1 MSSPVRAEHGP
12 WFSRLAS
19 LLVVVFLLA
28 FGARLGAQQEL
39 IQEVNIIGNRRIPA
53 DTVRSK
59 IFTHAGDVYDQAALE
74 RDFNSLWNAGFF
86 EDIRFEREQG
96 PKGLI
101 INIYVKEKP
110 TIREIN
116 YLGLNSVTQS
126 DVLDRFKERKVG
138 LTVEN
143 QYDPTKIKKA
153 EVTLKELLAEH
164 GRQFA
169 SVRTEVR
176 QIPPAAVG
184 VTFVI
189 KEGPKV
195 KVGRIKFVGNKNVN
209 SRYLRAAMK
218 NLKPIGVPHSIILE
232 RIFSRTYD
240 ATKLSEDAERVRDA
254 LQQRGYFKAIVQD
267 PKTNIRDSHGLHLPF
282 IQKGGGKAVDITMPI
297 EEGDRYRLKEVKF
310 SGNKAI
316 TDVAGLRRTIPMKD
330 GDIFNV
336 ELMRKGIKNLRDQY
350 GALGFINF
358 TPVPETEIDEEHK
371 MITVRFDLDEGKQ
384 FYVRRIEFQGNTTT
398 RDKVIRRELALEEGQ
413 VYNSKRWEFSL
424 LRLNQLGYFEPLKP
438 DQDSEIKQNNQEGT
452 VDITLK
458 VKEKGKNS
466 VGLTGGVSGLAGS
479 FIGINYQTNN
489 FLGLGETLSISANV
503 GNLERDLM
511 FGFTEPYMFD
521 RPLQAGFTVYT
532 RRFNYDQARQENIL
546 AGQALNLPQSVL
558 NTLQNFTQSS
568 TGFTVSASYP
578 LRHSLKRLGI
588 TYGLD
593 RSSLTVFS
601 QASQEYFQALAFRG
615 LSGPSALLGVL
626 TSKIVPSLTYSSIN
640 SPIRPTTGSSYF
652 LGAELAGLGGNVKS
666 VKPIVE
672 YKRFTPM
679 KGLRPSKEGHQ
690 VLGFRVQGSFITGF
704 GGLVAPPFERFYLGG
719 DQDLR
724 GFDIRAVSPV
734 AYIATTAVIPLT
746 NPDGSLVPVPSH
758 PTNPG
763 QGSLPGCT
771 GWCIPIPVQS
781 VVFPGGDTSLVS
793 NLEYRIP
800 LVGPV
805 NLAPFADFGMVFSAR
820 SSQLSISDSAFNQLN
835 SSTFGCATLDPTLTC
850 IFTSLPPGT
859 VFKKELQMVPG
870 TNYVPRMSTGLE
882 VQVMMPVI
890 NAPFRVYWAYNP
902 LILNTTA
909 STCNLGASQS
919 CLVTRSMF
927 PPGAAGD
934 FTYQQTLRNDFPN
947 YLLKEPRKTFRFT
960 VSTTF

>member
-1 MSSPVRAEHGP
+1 MAGS
-12 WFSRLAS
+12 
-19 LLVVVFLLA
+19 
-28 FGARLGAQQEL
+28 QQEL
-39 IQEVNIIGNRRIPA
+39 IQEIQIHGNRRIPA
-53 DTVRSK
+53 DTIRSR
-59 IFTHAGDVYDQAALE
+59 IFTHAGDVYDPAALE
-74 RDFNSLWNAGFF
+74 RDFSSLWNAGYF

-96 PKGLI
+96 TKGWI
-101 INIYVKEKP
+101 IHIYVKEKP

-169 SVRTEVR
+169 TIRTEVR

-184 VTFVI
+184 VTFIV

-195 KVGRIKFVGNKNVN
+195 KVGKIRFEGNKNVS
-209 SRYLRAAMK
+209 SRYLRSAMK
-218 NLKPIGVPHSIILE
+218 NLKPLGIPHSIILE
-232 RIFSRTYD
+232 NLWSRTYD

-254 LQQRGYFKAIVQD
+254 LQQKGYFKALVQD
-267 PKTNIRDSHGLHLPF
+267 PKTSIRDSGGFHLPF
-282 IQKGGGKAVDITMPI
+282 IQKGGGKAVDITLPI
-297 EEGDRYRLKEVKF
+297 EEGERYRLKEVKF

-316 TDVAGLRRTIPMKD
+316 TNIQALRAQIPMKD

-336 ELMRKGIKNLRDQY
+336 ELMRKGIKNLRDAY
-350 GALGFINF
+350 GALGYINF
-358 TPVPETEIDEEHK
+358 TPVPDTEIDDEHK
-371 MITVRFDLDEGKQ
+371 TVTVKFDLDEGKQ
-384 FYVRRIEFQGNTTT
+384 FFVRRIEFQGNTTT

-413 VYNSKRWEFSL
+413 VYNSKLWEFSL

-438 DQDSEIKQNNQEGT
+438 EQDSETKQNNQEGT

-466 VGLTGGVSGLAGS
+466 IGLTGGVSGLAGS

-489 FLGLGETLSISANV
+489 FLGLGETLTVSANI
-503 GNLERDLM
+503 GNLERNLM

-521 RPLQAGFTVYT
+521 RPLQVGFTVYT
-532 RRFNYDQARQENIL
+532 RRFNYNQAQQANIL
-546 AGQALNLPQSVL
+546 SGQALNLPQNVL

-568 TGFTVSASYP
+568 TGFTASASYP
-578 LRHSLKRLGI
+578 LRHSLKRIGVS
-588 TYGLD
+588 YGYD
-593 RSSLTVFS
+593 TSSLTVFS
-601 QASQEYFQALAFRG
+601 QASQNYFETLAFRG
-615 LSGPSALLGVL
+615 LSGPNALRGVV
-626 TSKIVPSLTYSSIN
+626 TSKIVPSLTYSTIN
-640 SPIRPTTGSSYF
+640 SPIRPTTGQSYF
-652 LGAELAGLGGNVKS
+652 VGGEIAGIGGNVKA
-666 VKPIVE
+666 VRPIVE
-672 YKRFTPM
+672 YKRFTSM
-679 KGLRPSKEGHQ
+679 KGLHPSKEGHQ
-690 VLGFRVQGSFITGF
+690 VLGFRVQGSFLSGY

-724 GFDIRAVSPV
+724 GFDIRSVSPV
-734 AYIATTAVIPLT
+734 AFIPTTANIVLT
-746 NPDGSLVPVPSH
+746 NPDGTPVPKD
-758 PTNPG
+758 PT
-763 QGSLPGCT
+763 LPRAGVWT
-771 GWCIPIPVQS
+771 VPIPVQS
-781 VVFPGGDTSLVS
+781 IVFPGGDTSLVS

-805 NLAPFADFGMVFSAR
+805 NLAPFVDFGMNFAAR
-820 SSQLSISDSAFNQLN
+820 SSQLRISDAAFAQLN
-835 SSTFGCATLDPTLTC
+835 STFGCPSLGPPPFYQCSTVPLT
-850 IFTSLPPGT
+850 TA
-859 VFKKELQMVPG
+859 FKQDLQMVPG

-902 LILNTTA
+902 LLLNTTA
-909 STCNLGASQS
+909 PPPNPPLF
-919 CLVTRSMF
+919 TRAMF

-934 FTYQQTLRNDFPN
+934 FTFQEAMKSFVPG

>member
-1 MSSPVRAEHGP
+1 MV
-12 WFSRLAS
+12 
-19 LLVVVFLLA
+19 
-28 FGARLGAQQEL
+28 GAQQEL
-39 IQEVNIIGNRRIPA
+39 IQEIRILGNRRIPA
-53 DTVRSK
+53 ETIRSK

-74 RDFNSLWNAGFF
+74 RDFNSMWNTGFF

-96 PKGLI
+96 PKGWI
-101 INIYVKEKP
+101 INIYIKEKP

-169 SVRTEVR
+169 SIRTEVR
-176 QIPPAAVG
+176 QIPPAAVA

-195 KVGRIKFVGNKNVN
+195 KVGKIKFEGNKNVT

-218 NLKPIGVPHSIILE
+218 NLKPLGIPHSIILE
-232 RIFSRTYD
+232 NVFSRTYD
-240 ATKLSEDAERVRDA
+240 ATKLNEDAERVRDA
-254 LQQRGYFKAIVQD
+254 LQQKGYFKAIVQD
-267 PKTNIRDSHGLHLPF
+267 PKTSIHDSHGFHLPF
-282 IQKGGGKAVDITMPI
+282 IQKGGGKAVDITIPI
-297 EEGDRYRLKEVKF
+297 EEGDRYHLKEVKF

-316 TDVAGLRRTIPMKD
+316 TNVEALRRTIPMKD
-330 GDIFNV
+330 GEIFNV
-336 ELMRKGIKNLRDQY
+336 ELMRKGIKNLRDAY
-350 GALGFINF
+350 GALGYINF
-358 TPVPETEIDEEHK
+358 TPVPDTEIDDEHK
-371 MITVRFDLDEGKQ
+371 MVTVRFDLDEGKQ
-384 FYVRRIEFQGNTTT
+384 FFVRRIEFQGNTTT

-413 VYNSKRWEFSL
+413 VYNSKAWEFSL

-438 DQDSEIKQNNQEGT
+438 DQDTTTTPNQQEGT
-452 VDITLK
+452 VDLTLK

-466 VGLTGGVSGLAGS
+466 IGLTGGVSGLSGS

-489 FLGLGETLSISANV
+489 FLGLGETLTVSANY
-503 GNLERDLM
+503 GNLERNLM
-511 FGFTEPYMFD
+511 FGFTEPYLFD

-532 RRFNYDQARQENIL
+532 RRYNYNQAQQANIL

-568 TGFTVSASYP
+568 TGFTVSATYP
-578 LRHSLKRLGI
+578 LRHSLKRVGI

-615 LSGPSALLGVL
+615 LSGPTALLGVI
-626 TSKIVPSLTYSSIN
+626 TSKVVPSLTYSTIN
-640 SPIRPTTGSSYF
+640 NPIRPTNGSSYF

-672 YKRFTPM
+672 YKRFTSM
-679 KGLRPSKEGHQ
+679 RGLHPSKEGHQ

-724 GFDIRAVSPV
+724 GFDIRSVSPV
-734 AYIATTAVIPLT
+734 AFIATTGSIPLT
-746 NPDGSLVPVPSH
+746 NPDGTQVPRDKFNPLAGAITVPVPF
-758 PTNPG
+758 
-763 QGSLPGCT
+763 
-771 GWCIPIPVQS
+771 QS
-781 VVFPGGDTSLVS
+781 IVFPGGDTSTVS

-800 LVGPV
+800 LIGPV
-805 NLAPFADFGMVFSAR
+805 NLAPFVDFGMVFSAR
-820 SSQLSISDSAFNQLN
+820 SSQLSISDTAFNQLN
-835 SSTFGCATLDPTLTC
+835 NATFGCASLDPALFC
-850 IFTSLPPGT
+850 IPTSLPPGT
-859 VFKKELQMVPG
+859 VFKKELQIVPG

-902 LILNTTA
+902 LLLNTTA
-909 STCNLGASQS
+909 STCNLLATQS

-934 FTYQQTLRNDFPN
+934 FTYQQTLKNFFPN

>member
-1 MSSPVRAEHGP
+1 VSSSVRADHSP
-12 WFSRLAS
+12 WVARLVP
-19 LLVVVFLLA
+19 LLLA
-28 FGARLGAQQEL
+28 ILLLGSAARLGAQQEL
-39 IQEVNIIGNRRIPA
+39 IQEVRIFGNRRIPA
-53 DTVRSK
+53 DTVRAK

-96 PKGLI
+96 PKGWI

-116 YLGLNSVTQS
+116 YLGLNSVSTS

-143 QYDPTKIKKA
+143 QYDPTRIKKA

-169 SVRTEVR
+169 TIRTEVR

-195 KVGRIKFVGNKNVN
+195 KVGRIKFEGNKNVN

-218 NLKPIGVPHSIILE
+218 NLKPIGIPHSIFLE
-232 RIFSRTYD
+232 HIFSRTYD

-254 LQQRGYFKAIVQD
+254 LQQKGYFKAIVQD
-267 PKTNIRDSHGLHLPF
+267 PKTSIRDSKGFHLPL
-282 IQKGGGKAVDITMPI
+282 IQKGGGKEVDITMPI
-297 EEGDRYRLKEVKF
+297 EEGDRYHLKEVKF
-310 SGNKAI
+310 SGNKAV
-316 TDVAGLRRTIPMKD
+316 TQTEFLRRAIPMKD
-330 GDIFNV
+330 GDVFNV
-336 ELMRKGIKNLRDQY
+336 ELMRKGIKNLRDLY
-350 GALGFINF
+350 GHLGYINF
-358 TPVPETEIDEEHK
+358 TPVPDTEIDEEHK
-371 MITVRFDLDEGKQ
+371 MVIVKFDLDEGKQ
-384 FYVRRIEFQGNTTT
+384 FSVRRIEFTGNTTT
-398 RDKVIRRELALEEGQ
+398 RDKVIRRELALEEGR
-413 VYNSKRWEFSL
+413 VYDSKLWEFSL
-424 LRLNQLGYFEPLKP
+424 LRLNQLGYFDPLKP
-438 DQDSEIKQNNQEGT
+438 EQDTKVDQNNQDAT
-452 VDITLK
+452 VDLLLK
-458 VKEKGKNS
+458 VHEKGKNS
-466 VGLTGGVSGLAGS
+466 IGLTGGVSGLAGS
-479 FIGINYQTNN
+479 FIGINYTTNN
-489 FLGLGETLSISANV
+489 FLGLGETLSISANL
-503 GNLERDLM
+503 GNLERNLT
-511 FGFTEPYMFD
+511 FGFTQPYTFD
-521 RPLQAGFTVYT
+521 RPLQLGFTVYT
-532 RRFNYDQARQENIL
+532 RRFNYNQARQANIL

-568 TGFTVSASYP
+568 TGFTTSASYP
-578 LRHSLKRLGI
+578 LRHSLKRVGV
-588 TYGLD
+588 TYGYD

-615 LSGPSALLGVL
+615 LSGPTALQGIV
-626 TSKIVPSLTYSSIN
+626 TSKVVPSLTYSTIN
-640 SPIRPTTGSSYF
+640 SPIRPTGGSSYF

-666 VKPIVE
+666 VKPIME
-672 YKRFTPM
+672 YKRFTQM
-679 KGLRPSKEGHQ
+679 KGLHPSREGHQ

-704 GGLVAPPFERFYLGG
+704 GGLVAPPFERFYMGG

-734 AYIATTAVIPLT
+734 AFIATTGLVTLT
-746 NPDGSLVPVPSH
+746 NPDGTLVPP
-758 PTNPG
+758 NPANPR
-763 QGSLPGCT
+763 QGSLPSCT
-771 GWCIPIPVQS
+771 NWCVPIPIQS
-781 VVFPGGDTSLVS
+781 IVFPGGDTSFVS

-805 NLAPFADFGMVFSAR
+805 NLAPFVDFGMNFSAR
-820 SSQLSISDSAFNQLN
+820 SSQLRISDVSLNQLN
-835 SSTFGCATLDPTLTC
+835 NTTFGCALLDPTLTC
-850 IFTSLPPGT
+850 IPTALPPGT
-859 VFKKELQMVPG
+859 IFKQELQMVPG

-909 STCNLGASQS
+909 STCNLGSSTS
-919 CLVTRSMF
+919 CLVTRGMF

-934 FTYQQTLRNDFPN
+934 FTFQQTLKGDFPN

>member
-1 MSSPVRAEHGP
+1 MI
-12 WFSRLAS
+12 
-19 LLVVVFLLA
+19 
-28 FGARLGAQQEL
+28 GAQQEL
-39 IQEVNIIGNRRIPA
+39 IQEVRIIGNRRIPA
-53 DTVRSK
+53 DTIRAR
-59 IFTHAGDVYDQAALE
+59 IFTHAGDVYDPAALE
-74 RDFNSLWNAGFF
+74 RDFHSLWNAGYF

-96 PKGLI
+96 PKGWI

-169 SVRTEVR
+169 TIRTEVR

-184 VTFVI
+184 VTFIV

-195 KVGRIKFVGNKNVN
+195 KVGKIKFEGNKNVS
-209 SRYLRAAMK
+209 SRYLRSAMK
-218 NLKPIGVPHSIILE
+218 NLKPIGIPRSIVLE
-232 RIFSRTYD
+232 NLWSRTYD

-254 LQQRGYFKAIVQD
+254 YQQKGYFKALVED
-267 PKTNIRDSHGLHLPF
+267 PKTSIRDSHGLHLPL
-282 IQKGGGKAVDITMPI
+282 IQKGGGKAVDITLPI
-297 EEGDRYRLKEVKF
+297 EEGERYRLKEVKF

-316 TDVAGLRRTIPMKD
+316 TNIAALRAQIPMKD

-336 ELMRKGIKNLRDQY
+336 ELMRKGIKNLRDAY
-350 GALGFINF
+350 GALGYINF
-358 TPVPETEIDEEHK
+358 TPVPDTEIDDEHK
-371 MITVRFDLDEGKQ
+371 TVTVKFDLDEGKQ
-384 FYVRRIEFQGNTTT
+384 FFVRRIEFQGNTTT

-413 VYNSKRWEFSL
+413 VYNAKLWEFSL

-438 DQDSEIKQNNQEGT
+438 EQDTETKQNNQEGT
-452 VDITLK
+452 VDLALK

-466 VGLTGGVSGLAGS
+466 IGLTGGVSGLAGS

-489 FLGLGETLSISANV
+489 FLGLGETLTVSANI
-503 GNLERDLM
+503 GNLERNLM

-521 RPLQAGFTVYT
+521 RPLQMGFTVYT
-532 RRFNYDQARQENIL
+532 RRFNYNQAQQANIL
-546 AGQALNLPQSVL
+546 AGQALNLPQNIL

-568 TGFTVSASYP
+568 TGFTASASYP
-578 LRHSLKRLGI
+578 LRHSLKRVGI
-588 TYGLD
+588 SYGYD
-593 RSSLTVFS
+593 TSSLTVFS
-601 QASQEYFQALAFRG
+601 TASQQYFETLAFRG
-615 LSGPSALLGVL
+615 LSGPNALQGVV
-626 TSKIVPSLTYSSIN
+626 TSKVIPSLTYSTID
-640 SPIRPTTGSSYF
+640 SPIRPTRGSSYF
-652 LGAELAGLGGNVKS
+652 FGAEIAGLGGNVKS
-666 VKPIVE
+666 VRPIVE
-672 YKRFTPM
+672 YKRFTTM
-679 KGLRPSKEGHQ
+679 KGLRPRKEGHQ
-690 VLGFRVQGSFITGF
+690 VLGFRVQGSFLTGY

-724 GFDIRAVSPV
+724 GFDIRSVSPV
-734 AYIATTAVIPLT
+734 AFLATTGNIVLT
-746 NPDGSLVPVPSH
+746 NPDGTPVPKDPS
-758 PTNPG
+758 NPL
-763 QGSLPGCT
+763 QGSITVP
-771 GWCIPIPVQS
+771 IPIQS
-781 VVFPGGDTSLVS
+781 IVFPGGDTSIVS

-805 NLAPFADFGMVFSAR
+805 NLAPFVDFGMNFSAR
-820 SSQLSISDSAFNQLN
+820 GSQLRISDSAFNQLN
-835 SSTFGCATLDPTLTC
+835 GTAFGCASLDPSFNC
-850 IFTSLPPGT
+850 INNILPGT
-859 VFKKELQMVPG
+859 VHFNQDLQMVPG

-902 LILNTTA
+902 LLLNTTA
-909 STCNLGASQS
+909 PTPS
-919 CLVTRSMF
+919 LVTRDMF

-934 FTYQQTLRNDFPN
+934 FTYQQTLSNFFPS
-947 YLLKEPRKTFRFT
+947 YRLKEPRKTFRFT

>member
-1 MSSPVRAEHGP
+1 
-12 WFSRLAS
+12 L
-19 LLVVVFLLA
+19 FLGSGVA
-28 FGARLGAQQEL
+28 GAQQEL
-39 IQEVNIIGNRRIPA
+39 IQEIQIHGNRRIPA
-53 DTVRSK
+53 DTIRSR
-59 IFTHAGDVYDQAALE
+59 IFTHAGDVYDPAGLE
-74 RDFNSLWNAGFF
+74 RDFSSLWNAGYF

-96 PKGLI
+96 TKGWI
-101 INIYVKEKP
+101 IHIYVKEKP

-169 SVRTEVR
+169 TIRTEVR

-184 VTFVI
+184 VTFIV

-195 KVGRIKFVGNKNVN
+195 KVGKIKFEGNKNVS
-209 SRYLRAAMK
+209 SRYLRSAMK
-218 NLKPIGVPHSIILE
+218 NLKPLGVPHSIVLE
-232 RIFSRTYD
+232 SLWSRTYD

-254 LQQRGYFKAIVQD
+254 YQQKGYFKALVQD
-267 PKTNIRDSHGLHLPF
+267 PKTSIRDSGGFHLPL
-282 IQKGGGKAVDITMPI
+282 IQKGGGKAVDITLPI
-297 EEGDRYRLKEVKF
+297 EEGERYRLKEVKF

-316 TDVAGLRRTIPMKD
+316 TNIAALRAQIPMKD

-336 ELMRKGIKNLRDQY
+336 ELMRKGIKNLRDAY
-350 GALGFINF
+350 GALGYINF
-358 TPVPETEIDEEHK
+358 TPVPDTEIDDEHK
-371 MITVRFDLDEGKQ
+371 TVTVKFDLDEGKQ
-384 FYVRRIEFQGNTTT
+384 FFVRRIEFQGNTTT

-413 VYNSKRWEFSL
+413 VYNSKLWEFSL

-438 DQDSEIKQNNQEGT
+438 EQDSETKQNNQEGT

-466 VGLTGGVSGLAGS
+466 IGLTGGVSGLAGS

-489 FLGLGETLSISANV
+489 FLGLGETLTVSANI
-503 GNLERDLM
+503 GNLERNLM

-521 RPLQAGFTVYT
+521 RPLQMGFTVYT
-532 RRFNYDQARQENIL
+532 RRYNYNQAQQANIL
-546 AGQALNLPQSVL
+546 SGQALNLPQNVL

-568 TGFTVSASYP
+568 TGFTASASYP
-578 LRHSLKRLGI
+578 LRHSLKRIGI
-588 TYGLD
+588 SYGYD
-593 RSSLTVFS
+593 TSSLTVFS
-601 QASQEYFQALAFRG
+601 TASQQYFETLAFRG
-615 LSGPSALLGVL
+615 LSGPNALQGVV
-626 TSKIVPSLTYSSIN
+626 TSKVVPSLTYSTIN
-640 SPIRPTTGSSYF
+640 SPIRPTSGFSYF
-652 LGAELAGLGGNVKS
+652 FGAEIAGLGGNVKS
-666 VKPIVE
+666 VRPIVE
-672 YKRFTPM
+672 YKRFTSM
-679 KGLRPSKEGHQ
+679 RGLHRSKEGHQ
-690 VLGFRVQGSFITGF
+690 VLGFRVQGSFLTGY
-704 GGLVAPPFERFYLGG
+704 GGLVAPPFERFYQGG

-724 GFDIRAVSPV
+724 GFDVRAVSPV
-734 AYIATTAVIPLT
+734 AFLATSGNITLT
-746 NPDGSLVPVPSH
+746 NPDGTPVPKDPS
-758 PTNPG
+758 NPR
-763 QGSLPGCT
+763 QGSITVP
-771 GWCIPIPVQS
+771 IPIQS
-781 VVFPGGDTSLVS
+781 IIFPGGDTSVVS

-805 NLAPFADFGMVFSAR
+805 NLAPFVDFGMNFAAR
-820 SSQLSISDSAFNQLN
+820 SSQLRISDSAFAQLN
-835 SSTFGCATLDPTLTC
+835 GGGFGCASLDPSFNC
-850 IFTSLPPGT
+850 INNILPGT
-859 VFKKELQMVPG
+859 VHFDQELQMVPG

-902 LILNTTA
+902 LRLNTTA
-909 STCNLGASQS
+909 PTPSR
-919 CLVTRSMF
+919 VTRDMF

-934 FTYQQTLRNDFPN
+934 YTYQQTLGLFFPS
-947 YLLKEPRKTFRFT
+947 YRLKEPSKTFRFT

>member
-1 MSSPVRAEHGP
+1 M
-12 WFSRLAS
+12 LAV
-19 LLVVVFLLA
+19 LFLCSGVMA
-28 FGARLGAQQEL
+28 GSQQEL
-39 IQEVNIIGNRRIPA
+39 IQEIRIYGNRRIPA
-53 DTVRSK
+53 DTIRSK

-74 RDFNSLWNAGFF
+74 RDFNSLWNAGYFA
-86 EDIRFEREQG
+86 DIRFEREQG
-96 PKGLI
+96 PRGWI

-116 YLGLNSVTQS
+116 YLGLSSVSTS

-169 SVRTEVR
+169 TVRTEVR

-195 KVGRIKFVGNKNVN
+195 KVGKIKFEGNKTVS
-209 SRYLRAAMK
+209 SRYLRSAMK
-218 NLKPIGVPHSIILE
+218 NLKPLGIPRSIILE
-232 RIFSRTYD
+232 NLWSRTYD

-254 LQQRGYFKAIVQD
+254 LQQKGYFKALVQD
-267 PKTNIRDSHGLHLPF
+267 PKTSIHDSHGLHLPL
-282 IQKGGGKAVDITMPI
+282 IKKGGGKSVDITMPV

-310 SGNKAI
+310 SGNKAVP
-316 TDVAGLRRTIPMKD
+316 TEALRRQIPMKD
-330 GDIFNV
+330 GDLFNV
-336 ELMRKGIKNLRDQY
+336 ELMRKGIKNLHDAY
-350 GALGFINF
+350 GAFGYINF
-358 TPVPETEIDEEHK
+358 TPVPDTEIDEEHK
-371 MITVRFDLDEGKQ
+371 TVTVKFDLDEGKQ
-384 FYVRRIEFQGNTTT
+384 FSVRRIEFQGNTTT
-398 RDKVIRRELALEEGQ
+398 RDKVIRRQLALEEGH
-413 VYNSKRWEFSL
+413 VYNSKLWEFSL

-438 DQDSEIKQNNQEGT
+438 EQDSETKQNNQEGT

-466 VGLTGGVSGLAGS
+466 IGLTGGVSGLAGS

-489 FLGLGETLSISANV
+489 FLGLGETLSVSANI
-503 GNLERDLM
+503 GNLERNLM
-511 FGFTEPYMFD
+511 FGFTEPYVLD
-521 RPLQAGFTVYT
+521 RPLQLGFTVYT
-532 RRFNYDQARQENIL
+532 RKFNYNQARQANIL
-546 AGQALNLPQSVL
+546 AGQVLNLPQSVL

-568 TGFTVSASYP
+568 TGFTASASYP
-578 LRHSLKRLGI
+578 LRHSLKRIGI
-588 TYGLD
+588 TYGYD
-593 RSSLTVFS
+593 SSSLTTFS
-601 QASQEYFQALAFRG
+601 QASQEYFTTLAFRG
-615 LSGPSALLGVL
+615 LSGPNALQGVI
-626 TSKIVPSLTYSSIN
+626 TSKVVPSFTYSTIN
-640 SPIRPTTGSSYF
+640 NPLRPTSGQSYF
-652 LGAELAGLGGNVKS
+652 FGGEIAGLGGNVKS
-666 VKPIVE
+666 VKPIAE
-672 YKRFTPM
+672 YKRFISM
-679 KGLRPSKEGHQ
+679 KGLHPSREGHQ
-690 VLGFRVQGSFITGF
+690 VLGFRVQGSFITGY
-704 GGLVAPPFERFYLGG
+704 GGLVAPPFERFYMGG

-734 AYIATTAVIPLT
+734 AYIATTGSIVLT
-746 NPDGSLVPVPSH
+746 NPDGTPVPLD
-758 PTNPG
+758 PTNPRAG
-763 QGSLPGCT
+763 VWT
-771 GWCIPIPVQS
+771 VRVPIQS
-781 VVFPGGDTSLVS
+781 VIFPGGDTSIVT

-805 NLAPFADFGMVFSAR
+805 NLAPFLDTGMNFSAR
-820 SSQLSISDSAFNQLN
+820 SSQLSIADSQLAILN
-835 SSTFGCATLDPTLTC
+835 NSTFGCASLDPVFNC
-850 IFTSLPPGT
+850 IPTQLPPGT
-859 VFKKELQMVPG
+859 VFKKDLQIVPG

-902 LILNTTA
+902 LLLDTNAPTP
-909 STCNLGASQS
+909 S
-919 CLVTRSMF
+919 LVTRDLF

-934 FTYQQTLRNDFPN
+934 YTYKQTLKNFFPG